1 MLSHTLTHGL
11 SRGEDY
17 HDENNT
23 ALSQHRVKTQVVKH
37 AQRYADANVI
47 LIDEAQKMADGV
59 IDGMLCCA
67 VSCRVVTWLC
77 PIAPLTPALPPCPM
91 LQFSSRHWSMS
102 HLT

>member
-1 MLSHTLTHGL
+1 M

-59 IDGMLCCA
+59 IDGMLCRV
-67 VSCRVVTWLC
+67 VSCRVVTWLW
-77 PIAPLTPALPPCPM
+77 PMAPLTTAPC
-91 LQFSSRHWSMS
+91 FSSQAG
-102 HLT
+102 TGA